1 MSDYVV
7 QTDDV
12 IVRRMRDEMDD
23 YELMEKWRTDERVLE
38 FYGGRDYPYYIED
51 VKIEY
56 LPLIRGYQKVVPCIF
71 SYQNIPVGYLQYYAL
86 NDLSNKEKKEF
97 SLEQTD
103 GVYAIDLFIGEPSY
117 WSQGIGTKV
126 LVAVI
131 NYIFTQLSARKIVI
145 DPYVGN
151 HRAIRCYEKCGF
163 VKVKILPKH
172 DLHEG
177 KFRDCWLM
185 AIDSQKSLN

>member
-1 MSDYVV
+1 MSDYLIQV
-7 QTDDV
+7 DDV
-12 IVRRMRDEMDD
+12 RVRRMQDDMYD

-38 FYGGRDYPYYIED
+38 FYGGRDYPYYLEK
-51 VKIEY
+51 VQEKY
-56 LPLIRGYQKVVPCIF
+56 LPLIKGEEKIFPCIF
-71 SYQNIPVGYLQYYAL
+71 NYKNIPVGYLQYYAL
-86 NDLSNKEKKEF
+86 NDLLETEKQAYC
-97 SLEQTD
+97 LEETND
-103 GVYAIDLFIGEPSY
+103 VYAVDLFIGEPDY

-131 NYIFTQLSARKIVI
+131 NYLFTQLQAKKIVI

-163 VKVKILPKH
+163 VKVRLLPKH

-177 KFRDCWLM
+177 KYRDCWLM
-185 AIDSQKSLN
+185 AIDMQKSLN

>member
-1 MSDYVV
+1 MSDYLI
-7 QTDDV
+7 QADDV
-12 IVRRMRDEMDD
+12 LVRRMQDNMFD

-38 FYGGRDYPYYIED
+38 FYGGRDYPYYIEK
-51 VKIEY
+51 VQEKY
-56 LPLIRGYQKVVPCIF
+56 LPLIKGEKIFPCIF
-71 SYQNIPVGYLQYYAL
+71 DYENTPTGYLQYYAL
-86 NDLSNKEKKEF
+86 DDLLEIEKQAYC
-97 SLEQTD
+97 LEKTD
-103 GVYAIDLFIGEPSY
+103 GVYAVDLFIGEPNY

-126 LVAVI
+126 LLAVI
-131 NYIFTQLSARKIVI
+131 NYLFTQLQATKIVI

-163 VKVKILPKH
+163 VKVKLLPKH

-177 KFRDCWLM
+177 KYRDCWLM